1 MLRSKRFFAVAAAL
15 ALALI
20 LGGASLAGATT
31 GSTNGFP
38 EPKVVVPVPV
48 ANPFTG
54 RYVVQAVGRG
64 ASIRSGEMKI
74 DFSESSA
81 TPQFLVG
88 LVELYGYNP
97 EGRIEINLLT
107 LYPFQVVPGGVSA
120 VVLGQAVETY
130 KLGNMKLFTPTSDRE
145 VRGELTFAGQGTY
158 PIVLRRLAQGETT
171 GGNPPLAKQLGS
183 EAESAG
189 SGAAPAAPSSDPGAN
204 AGVLAPLVRAVQ
216 GLSG

>member
-1 MLRSKRFFAVAAAL
+1 MLRGKRVFAVAAAL

-74 DFSESSA
+74 DFSESWPRRSSSSA
-81 TPQFLVG
+81 WSSSTATTP
-88 LVELYGYNP
+88 
-97 EGRIEINLLT
+97 
-107 LYPFQVVPGGVSA
+107 
-120 VVLGQAVETY
+120 
-130 KLGNMKLFTPTSDRE
+130 K
-145 VRGELTFAGQGTY
+145 
-158 PIVLRRLAQGETT
+158 
-171 GGNPPLAKQLGS
+171 
-183 EAESAG
+183 
-189 SGAAPAAPSSDPGAN
+189 GASKSTC
-204 AGVLAPLVRAVQ
+204 
-216 GLSG
+216 